1 MCTSGSASSCEE
13 CLLIHPKCAWC
24 SKEVRGQ
31 TLFFALNSAVGS
43 QVLFVTQRGGCSP
56 PLCLSWCQRVLVRAA
71 GAPAPSVAHATC
83 RKCPPPCSGSSA
95 GASGLLFLQFP
106 SCFLPGS
113 PRNPGMCPVLQ
124 QRSFPLDCVL
134 LGGNQHFWHVHCH
147 QGDELRSLTACF
159 VAKMHPVLV
168 LKLLSGYLPWS
179 SLVCKKLQIPFPK
192 YSLWV
197 FIYTSYRMCVL
208 PSRLTIFRD

>member
-1 MCTSGSASSCEE
+1 MSP
-13 CLLIHPKCAWC
+13 HPPK
-24 SKEVRGQ
+24 VR
-31 TLFFALNSAVGS
+31 L
-43 QVLFVTQRGGCSP
+43 VLQRGTWADSGFCFKCCSWFSSAFCNAERRLQP

-71 GAPAPSVAHATC
+71 GAPTPSVAHATY
-83 RKCPPPCSGSSA
+83 RKCPPPCSGSSD

-134 LGGNQHFWHVHCH
+134 LGGNQHFWHLHCH

>member
-1 MCTSGSASSCEE
+1 MR
-13 CLLIHPKCAWC
+13 L
-24 SKEVRGQ
+24 
-31 TLFFALNSAVGS
+31 
-43 QVLFVTQRGGCSP
+43 VLQRGTWAGSVFCFKCCSWFSSAFCNAERRLQP
-56 PLCLSWCQRVLVRAA
+56 PLCLSWCQRGLVRAV
-71 GAPAPSVAHATC
+71 GAPTPSVAHATC

-134 LGGNQHFWHVHCH
+134 LGGNQHFWHLHCH